1 MSIET
6 NTSNKR
12 IVINLISNIV
22 SFSSTLLISLVL
34 TPFLINTLGKETY
47 SFFPLA
53 NNFVSY
59 MTIVTNAL
67 NSMANRFITIEIA
80 KKNNEK
86 ANMYFSSVFYSNLI
100 LSAILFII
108 MFLLLFFWIKF

>member
-34 TPFLINTLGKETY
+34 TPFLINTLG
-47 SFFPLA
+47 
-53 NNFVSY
+53 
-59 MTIVTNAL
+59 
-67 NSMANRFITIEIA
+67 
-80 KKNNEK
+80 
-86 ANMYFSSVFYSNLI
+86 
-100 LSAILFII
+100 
-108 MFLLLFFWIKF
+108 